1 MKLWKQL
8 QIVNKHLEPE
18 EIWFNISSAYI
29 GLKTGM
35 QASKYLELIHETI
48 VSGSCAILLFETQVS
63 KIVSS
68 FSNKS
73 HEVMSRL
80 MAPISK
86 QPLLKTLK
94 ILNLLH
100 KHWVNELRLSVHMYK
115 WFIQLLFVQYI
126 ICAST

>member
-35 QASKYLELIHETI
+35 QASKCLELIHETI

-73 HEVMSRL
+73 HEIMSRL
-80 MAPISK
+80 MVPISK

-115 WFIQLLFVQYI
+115 WFIQLLFVQCI